1 MAEQRGGS
9 GNFAQD
15 REKASEAGKKVDS
28 KAAVISKMI
37 RSALLKQA
45 KRGVSIAMVVDV
57 NLTTLNSSHY

>member
-1 MAEQRGGS
+1 VVVQVISHRIVKRLLK
-9 GNFAQD
+9 Q
-15 REKASEAGKKVDS
+15 GKKVDS